1 MSQQE
6 SSELNEFV
14 DRYIAVWHESD
25 TDLRRRGVA
34 SLWAEDG
41 SYANEVSECRGHAAI
56 EAVVTSAHEEFVA
69 QGYVFTCSKAVG
81 HHNVVRLYWD
91 MVPASGGEVE
101 SAGFDF
107 FILGDDGRIRSDY
120 QFTDML
126 PSF

>member
-1 MSQQE
+1 MSQRKR
-6 SSELNEFV
+6 SELNEFV

-25 TDLRRRGVA
+25 AELRRRGVA

-41 SYANEVSECRGHAAI
+41 GYANEVSECFGHAAI
-56 EAVVTSAHEEFVA
+56 EEVVAAAHEEFVA
-69 QGYVFTCSKAVG
+69 KGYVFICSKAVG

-101 SAGFDF
+101 STGFDF
-107 FILGDDGRIRSDY
+107 FILGDDGRIHFDY
-120 QFTDML
+120 QFTDKL